1 MQKAVVVVDDDPH
14 IRFGLK
20 AGFEQAGY
28 TVVSGPNIETA
39 AAVLDMKQSING
51 VWFVALVVDYHLER
65 GICGMAVISCME
77 KLYGG
82 GFRPV
87 LISRTP
93 SFFKALRYQCVS

>member
-39 AAVLDMKQSING
+39 AAVLDMN
-51 VWFVALVVDYHLER
+51 
-65 GICGMAVISCME
+65 
-77 KLYGG
+77 GG